1 MFKGLASS
9 KGALIILLAALS
21 LATAPLRAAEL
32 EAPAAIRAAI
42 RAALRP
48 SLAGIKGATAEIG
61 AIDPRLRLPA
71 CPALA
76 ISLPQ
81 TSAPAMTAKVAC
93 PSPDWTIYVPIRL
106 HAWVE
111 AVVAATNLAPNTRLT
126 ADNLAR
132 GRVDMFASPGELVT
146 SPARAEGR
154 VLEVGLLAGAPI
166 LKSFLK
172 TPFVVHRGEKVLLT
186 LTDRTMVIRDTA
198 VALDNG
204 RVGDSI
210 AVRNPESG
218 KIVHATV
225 AEDGTVAVRF

>member
-48 SLAGIKGATAEIG
+48 SLAGIKGATAKI
-61 AIDPRLRLPA
+61 
-71 CPALA
+71 
-76 ISLPQ
+76 
-81 TSAPAMTAKVAC
+81 AC